1 MLTFVV
7 TSSTIRTT
15 TKKNIKSVVGGQERF
30 DVLARCLLNLDRW
43 KERLKSD
50 LNLVLYLSHP
60 EEQIALYIQLNEFQR
75 TLKSELDSV
84 ITLLDMFTK
93 PIDSFFRF
101 VAINFE
107 ELMKNLSETATIY
120 YLTPD
125 GISLEEFT
133 AKINQNT
140 ELCFVLGSQHDLSEI
155 QEQVLSNLDVV
166 RLSVGKPDYL
176 ASHVITIIC
185 NQFSLNHD

>member
-7 TSSTIRTT
+7 ISSTIRTT
-15 TKKNIKSVVGGQERF
+15 TRKNIRSVVGGQERF

-60 EEQIALYIQLNEFQR
+60 EEQIALYIQLNKLPR

-84 ITLLDMFTK
+84 LTLLDMFTK
-93 PIDSFFRF
+93 PMDSFFRF

-107 ELMKNLSETATIY
+107 NLMKIFFETATIY

-125 GISLEEFT
+125 GIPLEEFT
-133 AKINQNT
+133 AEINQTT
-140 ELCFVLGSQHDLSEI
+140 ELCFVLGSQNDLSET

-166 RLSVGKPDYL
+166 PLSLGKPDYL

-185 NQFSLNHD
+185 NQFSLSYD